1 MASGL
6 RNTLSRWWF
15 TPRIRSN
22 LLTVVGAGLAL
33 GFGLGLGAWHRA
45 CANNACPSIARLVHG
60 DLDPAQAAKVY
71 AADGR
76 LITDL
81 GEERR
86 TVLST
91 EQISPAAISAFVT
104 VEDKRFYRHAG
115 VDWVR
120 FVGALRRTAVYVLF
134 GRGRVHG
141 FSTITMQLAG
151 NIFPE
156 IDRNDRSIKRKL
168 REMQVAF
175 EIERNFPKDRIL
187 ELYLNQINL
196 GNGAF
201 GVEAAAQRYF
211 GKPARDLNVAEA
223 ATLAGIPRSP
233 TRYNPR
239 RNPDLSVERRN
250 LILDL
255 MANEGVLTRVEAER
269 WKAYPLALSARSD
282 FSEVAPYFVEFVR
295 QQLRTRFGS
304 ELYRAGLRIYTTVDL
319 DVQQAAERAL
329 SRQLD
334 DIERNKAR
342 YGTYPRATY
351 ADYIEKRDDDATL
364 PAQSPYLQGLAVVL
378 EARTGKILA
387 MVGGRDFND
396 SKYNRAVQARR
407 QPGSTFK
414 PLVYTAA
421 LRAGHPWSE
430 IVLDNPISV
439 EMLPGEPPWE
449 PQNYDSRF
457 SGPMSLKEAFYQ
469 SRNIPAINLGMEI
482 GAQAVI
488 GEAARFGI
496 STPIPPYPSIH
507 IGSAD
512 VYPIELIAAYSA
524 FATMGTRTAP
534 FAIERV
540 EDRNGNTLWAPRPRS
555 ETIMDSTLAWLM
567 LDGLRDVVRRGTAH
581 AAVGSQFTIPA
592 GGKTGTTNDY
602 TDVWFVGFTPDLVAG
617 LWIGMDKPERIMDN
631 AQGGRLAAPAW
642 TAMMKD
648 IYERRPAPTPWVR
661 PDGLTFVE
669 VDRQSGERFSPF
681 CPRDSISVESFLPGT
696 EPREYC
702 RIHDPWGGGVQASPL
717 QPQPREPPGNPLTN
731 PRPRR

>member
-1 MASGL
+1 MSSGI
-6 RNTLSRWWF
+6 RNTLARWWF
-15 TPRIRSN
+15 TPRIRSY
-22 LLTVVGAGLAL
+22 LLTIVGAGLAL
-33 GFGLGLGAWHRA
+33 GAGLGLGAWQRA

-104 VEDKRFYRHAG
+104 VEDKRFYSHAG

-120 FVGALRRTAVYVLF
+120 FFGALRRTAAYVLF
-134 GRGRVHG
+134 GQGRVHG

-201 GVEAAAQRYF
+201 GVETAAQRYF
-211 GKPARDLNVAEA
+211 GKSARDLNVAEA

-239 RNPDLSVERRN
+239 RNPDLAVERRN
-250 LILDL
+250 LILEL
-255 MANEGVLTRVEAER
+255 MANEGVLSRAEAER
-269 WKAYPLALSARSD
+269 WKAYPLLLSARSD

-364 PAQSPYLQGLAVVL
+364 PAQSPYLQGLVVVL

-387 MVGGRDFND
+387 MVGGRDYND

-457 SGPMSLKEAFYQ
+457 QGPMSLKEAFYE
-469 SRNIPAINLGMEI
+469 SRNIPAINLGMEV
-482 GAQAVI
+482 GAPAVV

-512 VYPIELIAAYSA
+512 VYPIEIIAAYSA

-555 ETIMDSTLAWLM
+555 ETVMDSTLAWLM
-567 LDGLRDVVRRGTAH
+567 LDGLRDVVRRGTAYP
-581 AAVGSQFTIPA
+581 AVGSQFTVPA

-648 IYERRPAPTPWVR
+648 IYERRPTPAPWVR

-696 EPREYC
+696 EPRDYC
-702 RIHDPWGGGVQASPL
+702 RIHDPWGGGVQGNPL
-717 QPQPREPPGNPLTN
+717 QPQTREPAGNPLTN

>member
-1 MASGL
+1 MSSGF

-15 TPRIRSN
+15 TPRIRSYV
-22 LLTVVGAGLAL
+22 LTALGAGLAL
-33 GFGLGLGAWHRA
+33 GFGLGLGAWQRA
-45 CANNACPSIARLVHG
+45 CANNACPSIAKLVHG

-104 VEDKRFYRHAG
+104 VEDKRFYGHAG

-201 GVEAAAQRYF
+201 GVETAAQRYF
-211 GKPARDLNVAEA
+211 GKSARDLNVAEA

-255 MANEGVLTRVEAER
+255 MANEGVLTRTEAER
-269 WKAYPLALSARSD
+269 WKAYPLLLSARSD

-351 ADYIEKRDDDATL
+351 ADYLEKRDDDATL
-364 PAQSPYLQGLAVVL
+364 PAQSPYLQGLVVVL
-378 EARTGKILA
+378 EAKTGKILA

-414 PLVYTAA
+414 PIVYTAA

-457 SGPMSLKEAFYQ
+457 KGPMSLKEAFYE
-469 SRNIPAINLGMEI
+469 SRNIPAINLGMEV
-482 GAQAVI
+482 GSQAVT

-496 STPIPPYPSIH
+496 TTPIPPYPSAH

-512 VYPIELIAAYSA
+512 VYPIEIIAAYSA

-555 ETIMDSTLAWLM
+555 ETVMDSTLAWLM
-567 LDGLRDVVRRGTAH
+567 LDGLRDVVRRGTAYP
-581 AAVGSQFTIPA
+581 AVGSQFTIPA

-648 IYERRPAPTPWVR
+648 IYERRPAPGPWVR

-696 EPREYC
+696 EPRDYC
-702 RIHDPWGGGVQASPL
+702 RIHDPWGGGVQGNPL
-717 QPQPREPPGNPLTN
+717 QPQPRDQSGNPLSN
-731 PRPRR
+731 PRPPQ